1 MSLLKHK
8 GPQSAGQL
16 GGALGTTGEA
26 ARQQLEK
33 MAAEGLVAATS
44 QAGGVGRPSKMWSVT
59 PEGNARFP
67 DSHAALTVDLIT
79 AMKQAFGSEGLER
92 LLAHRAKRQIAAYR
106 ERMPAQTSLRRR
118 LQTLA
123 DIRTEEGYMAEV
135 LDSEDGDLLLVEN
148 HCPICVAAT
157 ACLGLCGAELEVFR
171 KVLGREVEVER
182 TEHIISGARRC
193 AYRVRKK

>member
-1 MSLLKHK
+1 
-8 GPQSAGQL
+8 
-16 GGALGTTGEA
+16 
-26 ARQQLEK
+26 
-33 MAAEGLVAATS
+33 
-44 QAGGVGRPSKMWSVT
+44 
-59 PEGNARFP
+59 
-67 DSHAALTVDLIT
+67 
-79 AMKQAFGSEGLER
+79 
-92 LLAHRAKRQIAAYR
+92 
-106 ERMPAQTSLRRR
+106 
-118 LQTLA
+118 
-123 DIRTEEGYMAEV
+123 MAEV